1 MIKVK
6 QIEIKNRTYYFD
18 KDIINIQEFN
28 STLLKIDKKS
38 DKEMNI
44 LIVTP
49 LSAAP
54 LNAIALKKKM
64 VVNIQFLILQ
74 MKRNKY

>member
-38 DKEMNI
+38 DKDTDVYYI
-44 LIVTP
+44 GYI
-49 LSAAP
+49 
-54 LNAIALKKKM
+54 AIEKLGDWENFT
-64 VVNIQFLILQ
+64 V
-74 MKRNKY
+74 

>member
-38 DKEMNI
+38 DKDI
-44 LIVTP
+44 DVYYIGYI
-49 LSAAP
+49 
-54 LNAIALKKKM
+54 AIEKLGDWENFT
-64 VVNIQFLILQ
+64 V
-74 MKRNKY
+74 